1 MGKLTQAWSPS
12 NQIRCRERL
21 LQALM
26 FRDSLSTVYPGQDLV
41 LMEVMFVLPKHE
53 LLYGHVAVDSLFL
66 LVLET
71 GPQLG
76 S

>member
-1 MGKLTQAWSPS
+1 MGELTQAWSPS

-26 FRDSLSTVYPGQDLV
+26 FRNPLSTVYPGQDQV
-41 LMEVMFVLPKHE
+41 LLEVIFVLPKHE
-53 LLYGHVAVDSLFL
+53 LLSGHVAVDTYS
-66 LVLET
+66 
-71 GPQLG
+71 

>member
-1 MGKLTQAWSPS
+1 MGELTQAWSPS

-26 FRDSLSTVYPGQDLV
+26 SRNPLSTVYPGQDQV
-41 LMEVMFVLPKHE
+41 LLEVMFDLPKHE
-53 LLYGHVAVDSLFL
+53 LLSGHVAVDTYS
-66 LVLET
+66 
-71 GPQLG
+71 